1 MRQVDSADVDDLALG
16 AAVLGCGGGG
26 DPHLAKLMLH
36 RAIDTYGPVPVV
48 QAADVPADGLV
59 LPVAV
64 VGAPTVLVEKFPGQG
79 DARRAL
85 EAMQRFAG
93 RKGVAVLP
101 LEIGAI
107 NTLFPLVA
115 AAEVGLPCV
124 DADGM
129 RRALPQLETTLFTL
143 AGIDVSPVCVV
154 GALGNALVID
164 AKDNRTGERLT
175 RAAVAELGMVATV
188 AAYPMSGEQCRDH
201 AALGSLSHCLEVGRR
216 LRAIHAGV
224 PGAHADFLAFTG
236 AEVVFSGTVTDVLR
250 RTSDGWTR
258 GTATLEHLAAPD
270 RLLRIDF
277 QDENLVVTENG
288 RAVATVPD
296 VITLLDVD
304 TGWPVTTESVTYG
317 QRVEVLVVPA
327 HERWRQSDG
336 LALAGP
342 RAFGYD
348 LDYVDRRLPA

>member
-1 MRQVDSADVDDLALG
+1 MHQVDSADVDDLALG

-26 DPHLAKLMLH
+26 DPHLAKLMLR
-36 RAIDTYGPVPVV
+36 RAIDMHGPVPVV

-93 RKGVAVLP
+93 RSGVAVLP

-124 DADGM
+124 DADGT
-129 RRALPQLETTLFTL
+129 RWALPQLETTLFTL

-164 AKDNRTGERLT
+164 SIDNRTGERLT

-188 AAYPMSGEQCRDH
+188 AAYPMSGEQCREH
-201 AALGSLSHCLEVGRR
+201 AALGSLTHCLEVGRR
-216 LRAIHAGV
+216 LRAIHAGA
-224 PGAHADFLAFTG
+224 PNAHADFLAFTG

-270 RLLRIDF
+270 RLLRVDF
-277 QDENLVVTENG
+277 QNENLVVTENG

-296 VITLLDVD
+296 GITLLDVD

-317 QRVEVLVVPA
+317 QRVEVLVMAA
-327 HERWRQSDG
+327 HERWRRPDG